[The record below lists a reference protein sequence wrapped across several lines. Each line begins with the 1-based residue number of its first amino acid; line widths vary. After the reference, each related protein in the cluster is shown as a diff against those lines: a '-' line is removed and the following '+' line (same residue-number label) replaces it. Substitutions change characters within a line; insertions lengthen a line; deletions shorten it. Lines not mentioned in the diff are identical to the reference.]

1 MIAGCTWGSSVWVC
15 STCLGT
21 KHGIPCYSHTDRFS
35 KHLLQ
40 DVRTDGYRVL
50 SELEKTTAMLFI
62 HSFIYLLSAFWLVL
76 FSSVGCNTWGREAE
90 TCLVQP
96 LGSDP
101 NFGWPCTG
109 WTVWWHLSWG
119 IQLYTDKSVA
129 SFLPS
134 YSGGKVSS
142 IPPTRNELHGVAC
155 ALCVFVQ
162 KPPPIPRAVMVFCD
176 KPKLLIHKSFNRFQS
191 LSAPISISDP
201 AVYMSNLPGPLLQ
214 ITGLG
219 LCWLVAWS
227 GASFLSSVQSVEKY
241 R

>member
-1 MIAGCTWGSSVWVC
+1 M
-15 STCLGT
+15 
-21 KHGIPCYSHTDRFS
+21 
-35 KHLLQ
+35 
-40 DVRTDGYRVL
+40 
-50 SELEKTTAMLFI
+50 
-62 HSFIYLLSAFWLVL
+62 
-76 FSSVGCNTWGREAE
+76 
-90 TCLVQP
+90 
-96 LGSDP
+96 
-101 NFGWPCTG
+101 
-109 WTVWWHLSWG
+109 
-119 IQLYTDKSVA
+119 YTDKSVA

-219 LCWLVAWS
+219 LC
-227 GASFLSSVQSVEKY
+227 
-241 R
+241 